1 MSAKILLASGST
13 IRADLLRGAAVPF
26 EVEKAR
32 VDEEAITA
40 ALVAEGDSPR
50 DIADALAEAKAAK
63 VGRRHP
69 DSFVIGCDQT
79 CDIEGQ
85 ILGKPESPEAARE
98 QIMLLAGRSH
108 KLHSAAVVFND
119 GKPVWRKVSTVRLTM
134 RIPSPEYLAGYI
146 DRNWP
151 QIGQSC
157 GAYQLEGEG
166 ARLMTKVEG
175 DYFAVLGLPLLEI
188 LDYLTLRG
196 VLAA

>member
-1 MSAKILLASGST
+1 MPASILLASGSE
-13 IRADLLRGAAVPF
+13 IRAELLRRAAVPF

-32 VDEEAITA
+32 VDEEAIKA
-40 ALVAEGDSPR
+40 ALLAEGESPR

-63 VGRRHP
+63 VGRKRP
-69 DSFVIGCDQT
+69 ESYVIGCDQT

-108 KLHSAAVVFND
+108 KLHSAAVIFHE
-119 GKPVWRKVSTVRLTM
+119 GKPVWRKVSTVKLTM
-134 RIPSPEYLAGYI
+134 RIPSPEYLDDYI

-151 QIGQSC
+151 EIGWSC
-157 GAYQLEGEG
+157 GAYQLEAEG
-166 ARLMTKVEG
+166 ARLMTRVEG

-188 LDYLTLRG
+188 IDYLALRG
-196 VLAA
+196 AIAS

>member
-1 MSAKILLASGST
+1 MPAKILLASGST

-63 VGRRHP
+63 VGRKYP

-85 ILGKPESPEAARE
+85 ILGKPESAEAARE

-108 KLHSAAVVFND
+108 KLHSAAVIFND
-119 GKPVWRKVSTVRLTM
+119 GKPVWRKVSTVKLTM
-134 RIPSPEYLAGYI
+134 RIPSPEYLASYI

-196 VLAA
+196 ALAA